1 MLCSS
6 EKVIKVGEQNFA
18 ETIRAARL
26 DKGYS
31 QRQLAKLVKVEFTYL
46 SRLENNRAETPPSE
60 VVVRS
65 LAEHLDLDADKL
77 VIVAGRTPQEI
88 NDWMRENVDDFLALY
103 RKVGTDSDQ
112 LKRLNI
118 QSQLQGNSEETF

>member
-1 MLCSS
+1 
-6 EKVIKVGEQNFA
+6 VIKVGEQNFA

-60 VVVRS
+60 AVVRS
-65 LAEHLDLDADKL
+65 LAEHLELDADKL

-103 RKVGTDSDQ
+103 RKVSTDSDQ

-118 QSQLQGNSEETF
+118 PSQLQGNSEETF